1 MVINGWPRHAV
12 AKSLIAFVLA
22 FFTEMV
28 CSAVVEIDESKPL
41 LTLDSYTQY
50 WIDDS
55 VAATLDDARK
65 AHSSGKWREVGNQSI
80 SFGFKDSAYW
90 YHFKLRSLSTQ
101 SLQKL
106 LEISYPSLNEIDFFV
121 LRDEQVIQHHK
132 LGDELPFDKRIF
144 DNENFIIP
152 MALAPHDTLDVYF
165 RVHSSGSMQ
174 FTITLWDPQTFT
186 EELEDRTLVMGLYYG
201 IMVVMMLYNLLILI
215 SVRDINYLYYVCYVF
230 CVGMLLFGLNGFSF
244 KYFWPNAIRW
254 NETSTAIALNGAAI
268 FACIF
273 TRNFLS
279 MGESRPLLSRILS
292 VIALAGCISSV
303 LAFFVP
309 YGKIIYSALGV
320 LFLTV
325 FFCLVAGFVRWK
337 DGFRPARYYTVA
349 WSCTLLGGFINALSK
364 FGILELN
371 FFTAYSAHVGSGL
384 EVILL
389 SLALADRINTERELR
404 ELAQS
409 QLVDTQSSALRHLQ
423 QYETLYTT
431 ASQGL
436 FVLDGDGF
444 IIKANP
450 SFARLVGVP
459 LDELNVFKMGGD
471 NGVARQWKLADFILE
486 LAENVD
492 ESNERGNLKRRGKSV
507 DGKPFWCAI
516 TMNREHVAA
525 VDVAGSSNEQIN
537 GSIID
542 ITANVDIEEALRER
556 QAAEAA
562 AAAKGEFLATMSHE
576 IRTPMNGVL
585 GMAELLR
592 STELDPQQE
601 RYVSTIQNSGS
612 ALLGVI
618 NDILDYSKIE
628 SGKLE
633 IENIDIALVELI
645 DDCASVLSF
654 KSEAKNVGFYL
665 AVAPDVPAIIQ
676 SDPVRIRQVLL
687 NLLSNAFKFTD
698 EGYIVLSVTAPD
710 NRYLRFG
717 VKDTGIGLN
726 PSQIDKLFKSFA
738 QADTTTSRKYG
749 GTGLGLVICKKL
761 VELMGGEI
769 GVRSTPGE
777 GSEFWFT
784 IELHSETSMT
794 VSPAAP
800 ATSLCLVTPDVNLWA
815 HYAPRLLSQDPTAQH
830 AVSVAAIHDVV
841 QNPAAKTFIVDE
853 SCAASF
859 ATEFLGKCP
868 QAFYYVLAF
877 PSHVAELSKVHGSHR
892 VLEKPL
898 MWRSIA
904 HVLAAKVPSIPAPT
918 VSVVQDR
925 LNGKRFLVAEDNK
938 VNQMVIKG
946 FLEKLGAQARVANDG
961 REAVDRFK
969 RDYADIDVVLMDVE
983 MPNLNGFEATREIRL
998 FEQANHLPHK
1008 PIVGLSAHV
1017 LEQFHIESA
1026 EAGMD
1031 GFLSKPVTM
1040 AQLATRFGDTA
1051 AD

>member
-1 MVINGWPRHAV
+1 MVIIRWPGHALI
-12 AKSLIAFVLA
+12 KGLIAFALA
-22 FFTEMV
+22 LLTEIA
-28 CSAVVEIDESKPL
+28 CSAVIIDENKPPI
-41 LTLDSYTQY
+41 TLDSHTQY

-55 VAATLDDARK
+55 TTASLEDARQ
-65 AHSSGKWREVGNQSI
+65 ALSNGQWQEVGNKSI

-90 YHFKLRSLSTQ
+90 YHFKLHSRSAHV
-101 SLQKL
+101 LQKL

-121 LRDEQVIQHHK
+121 LRNEQVIQYHK

-152 MALAPHDTLDVYF
+152 MALEPHDALEVYF
-165 RVHSSGSMQ
+165 RVRSSGSMQ

-279 MGESRPLLSRILS
+279 IRESRPLLSRILS
-292 VIALAGCISSV
+292 VIALAGCVSSA

-404 ELAQS
+404 EGAQS
-409 QLVDTQSSALRHLQ
+409 ELVKTQSSALLHLQ
-423 QYETLYTT
+423 QYENLYNT
-431 ASQGL
+431 AAQGL
-436 FVLDGDGF
+436 FVLDANGF

-450 SFARLVGVP
+450 SVARLVGVP
-459 LDELNVFKMGGD
+459 LEELNVTADSGG
-471 NGVARQWKLADFILE
+471 GTLATRKWKLADFIVDLP
-486 LAENVD
+486 AKND
-492 ESNERGNLKRRGKSV
+492 ESNERGNLKRRGKSA

-516 TMNREHVAA
+516 TQNCERF
-525 VDVAGSSNEQIN
+525 VDNTGVSREQIN

-562 AAAKGEFLATMSHE
+562 ANAKGEFLATMSHE

-654 KSEAKNVGFYL
+654 KAESKNVGFYL
-665 AVAPDVPAIIQ
+665 AVDPDVPAIIQ

-698 EGYIVLSVTAPD
+698 QGFIVLSVTTPND
-710 NRYLRFG
+710 RVLRFG
-717 VKDTGIGLN
+717 VKDTGIGLTQ
-726 PSQIDKLFKSFA
+726 PQIEKLFKSFS

-761 VELMGGEI
+761 VELMGGDI
-769 GVRSTPGE
+769 GVVSTPGE

-784 IELHSETSMT
+784 IERHSETAVT
-794 VSPAAP
+794 VSAATA

-815 HYAPRLLSQDPTAQH
+815 CYAPRLLSQDPTARH
-830 AVSVAAIHDVV
+830 AVSVAAIQGLVQDV
-841 QNPAAKTFIVDE
+841 KTTTFVVDDALADRF
-853 SCAASF
+853 SA
-859 ATEFLGKCP
+859 EFLERFP
-868 QAFYYVLAF
+868 HASYYVLAF
-877 PSHVAELSKVHGSHR
+877 PSRVAELSKTHGSHR

-904 HVLAAKVPSIPAPT
+904 HVLAAKVPNISAPT
-918 VSVVQDR
+918 AAVLQDR
-925 LNGKRFLVAEDNK
+925 LHGKRFLVAEDNK

-946 FLEKLGAQARVANDG
+946 FLEKLGAQAIVANDG
-961 REAVDRFK
+961 QEAVDRFK
-969 RDYADIDVVLMDVE
+969 CDNANIDVVLMDVE
-983 MPNLNGFEATREIRL
+983 MPNLNGFEATREIRA
-998 FEQANHLPHK
+998 FEQADNLPHK

-1017 LEQFHIESA
+1017 LEQFHIEGA

-1040 AQLATRFGDTA
+1040 AQLAKRFGEA
-1051 AD
+1051 GVE